1 MSDTLPTTIVIF
13 GASGDLTQRKLVP
26 ALYNLY
32 CKDRLP
38 QGLKIVG
45 FARSDLNTDSFRQR
59 LETGLKTFSPQDY
72 NPQSWSKFAAVFE
85 YICGDL
91 TSAQDMGGLKSELE
105 RIEAGPANRLYYL
118 AVAPQFFAPTVVNLG
133 QLHMESD
140 AKGYCRLLIEKPF
153 GTDLESARQLNRAI
167 HKVFREDRIFRIDH
181 YLAKETAQNIL
192 FFRFANA
199 IFEPIWNRN
208 YVDNVQITAAEQVDI
223 GHRADYY
230 DHAGVLRD
238 MVQNHMLQLY
248 TLIAMEPP
256 ASLNADHLRNEKVKV
271 LSATRPIETSR
282 VVIGQYE
289 GYRGAPGIP
298 ADSRTPTFTALRL
311 FLDTWRWQGVPFYL
325 RTGKALKSKAT
336 EIVIEFKRPPKVMF
350 DKTSDVDFSSNV
362 LSICIEPDEGTH
374 LRFEIKVPGS
384 NRESRS
390 VDMEFHY
397 RDYYGASGLP
407 SAYERLLLDALAGD
421 ASLFA
426 RNDENE
432 ESWKLIDPVI
442 RVSSAPGKKELSF
455 YPRGSWGP
463 AEADHLIEADRR
475 KWLLGCIHE

>member
-1 MSDTLPTTIVIF
+1 MSETLPTTIVIF

-32 CKDRLP
+32 CKNRLP

-45 FARSDLNTDSFRQR
+45 FARSDLTTDSFRQR
-59 LETGLKTFSPQDY
+59 LETGLKMFSPQDY
-72 NPQSWSKFAAVFE
+72 TPDAWQKFASAFE

-91 TSAQDMGGLKSELE
+91 TSMQDLAGLKSELE
-105 RIEAGPANRLYYL
+105 KLEAGPANRLYYL
-118 AVAPQFFAPTVVNLG
+118 AVAPQFFAPAVDGLG
-133 QLHMESD
+133 QLHLE
-140 AKGYCRLLIEKPF
+140 AETKGNCRLLIEKPF
-153 GTDLESARQLNRAI
+153 GADLESARELNLAI
-167 HKVFREDRIFRIDH
+167 HKVFREDQVFRIDH

-199 IFEPIWNRN
+199 IFEPVWNRN

-223 GHRADYY
+223 GHRTDYY

-248 TLIAMEPP
+248 TLVAMEPP
-256 ASLNADHLRNEKVKV
+256 ASFGADHLRNEKVKV
-271 LSATRPIETSR
+271 LSATRPIETDR

-289 GYRGAPGIP
+289 GYRNTPGIP

-325 RTGKALKSKAT
+325 RSGKALKNKAT
-336 EIVIEFKRPPKVMF
+336 EIVVEFKRPPKVMF
-350 DKTSDVDFSSNV
+350 EKTYDVNFSSNV
-362 LSICIEPDEGTH
+362 LCICIEPDEGIH

-384 NRESRS
+384 HQESRS

-397 RDYYGASGLP
+397 HDYYGAGGLP

-442 RVSSAPGKKELSF
+442 RASSSSDNNMLKF
-455 YPRGSWGP
+455 YPKGSWGP
-463 AEADHLIEADRR
+463 ADANRLLEADSH
-475 KWLLGCIHE
+475 KWLLGCVHE